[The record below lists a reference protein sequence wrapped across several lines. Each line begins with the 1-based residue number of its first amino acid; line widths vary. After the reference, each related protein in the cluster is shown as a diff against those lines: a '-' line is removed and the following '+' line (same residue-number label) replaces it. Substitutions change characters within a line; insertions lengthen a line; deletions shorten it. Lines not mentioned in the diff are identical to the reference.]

1 MNEIGKGK
9 KKKSETCCCGGPG
22 VHHAATGTAWPGWEA
37 GAAVRSAPGAR
48 GGTPGTS
55 ACAARRLGAG
65 GSESERKAAPYGV
78 VVSYNAR
85 RLAI

>member
-9 KKKSETCCCGGPG
+9 KKKSETCCGGPG

-37 GAAVRSAPGAR
+37 GAVVRSAPGAR
-48 GGTPGTS
+48 GGMPGTS
-55 ACAARRLGAG
+55 ACAARRLEAG
-65 GSESERKAAPYGV
+65 GSESERRAAPYGV
-78 VVSYNAR
+78 VVSYDAR